1 MSSKKMPH
9 MSSDTG
15 KRALPVSTVIV
26 FMPLSSNEISG
37 TSTEAKRVWPSS
49 FIVTLSPAHV
59 ISRSYQR
66 PVSMG
71 AFVQSFFS
79 GVAKSKLP
87 LVSTPCCLL
96 NQPP

>member
-15 KRALPVSTVIV
+15 KRAFDASTTILFSPPPNV
-26 FMPLSSNEISG
+26 ISG
-37 TSTEAKRVWPSS
+37 TSTDENRHAPSS

-71 AFVQSFFS
+71 AFAQSFFS
-79 GVAKSKLP
+79 GVAKS
-87 LVSTPCCLL
+87 
-96 NQPP
+96 

>member
-9 MSSDTG
+9 MSSATG
-15 KRALPVSTVIV
+15 KRALPASTVIV
-26 FMPLSSNEISG
+26 FTPLSSNEISG
-37 TSTEAKRVWPSS
+37 TSTHENRHAPSS

-71 AFVQSFFS
+71 AFVQSFFI
-79 GVAKSKLP
+79 GVAKS
-87 LVSTPCCLL
+87 
-96 NQPP
+96 